1 MRTIHVEF
9 QRKPTYLFLTHRS
22 VESRRLQGTIWPFI
36 LYTETKKY
44 SNAQAYVGGL
54 FREQGMDVVRR
65 WLYPLFQPLVDVA
78 YQAERRDYLLP
89 ESAAPAPT
97 LQPMRQR
104 DPSPQIGDF
113 AKMDT
118 SREASSFRAYHPAY
132 LFSF

>member
-9 QRKPTYLFLTHRS
+9 HRKPTYLFLTHRS

-65 WLYPLFQPLVDVA
+65 WLYPLFQPLVDAA

-118 SREASSFRAYHPAY
+118 SR
-132 LFSF
+132 